1 MAEENYLKMM
11 THFWESASK
20 TASDA
25 QRNLMQSLATRMGTS
40 FPMLFAP
47 FLTGDAASTK
57 ASEALRYHLSSL
69 MAVPDAMAKA
79 TGQTTTDAKTAKLL
93 QKIMNPHEWL
103 AVSGYTD
110 NAVRQFVE
118 GPRYADIGQM
128 EQKFAALVTAWNDLR
143 TRSIE
148 QSTYQLNAYAKAA
161 QEFAGKLGEAAKE
174 KPIESRA
181 QLVAMWVD
189 IANKHLFEANR
200 TPEFLATQL
209 ELLRASTAFKR
220 AQREISDYY
229 GELFG
234 IPTRGE
240 IDDLTKT
247 VADLK
252 RQFRAE
258 RRRRKQ
264 NEDKS
269 MNGENAHGTI

>member
-11 THFWESASK
+11 THFWETAGK

-25 QRNLMQSLATRMGTS
+25 QKNLLQSLATHMGTG
-40 FPMLFAP
+40 FPMPFAP
-47 FLTGDAASTK
+47 FLTGDAASTT
-57 ASEALRYHLSSL
+57 ASEAFRHLLNSL

-79 TGQTTTDAKTAKLL
+79 TGQTTTDAKTAELL
-93 QKIMNPHEWL
+93 QKIMNPQEWL

-110 NAVRQFVE
+110 SAIRQFVE
-118 GPRYADIGQM
+118 GPRYADIGQL
-128 EQKFAALVTAWNDLR
+128 EQKFAALVAAWNNLR
-143 TRSIE
+143 TRSME
-148 QSTYQLNAYAKAA
+148 QSTYRLSAYAKAA
-161 QEFAGKLGEAAKE
+161 QEFAGKLSRAAKE

-200 TPEFLATQL
+200 TPEFLTTQL
-209 ELLRASTAFKR
+209 ELLRASIAFKR

-234 IPTRGE
+234 IPTRSE

-247 VADLK
+247 VAALK

-258 RRRRKQ
+258 QRRRKQ
-264 NEDKS
+264 NNDDS
-269 MNGENAHGTI
+269 MNGENAHATI

>member
-1 MAEENYLKMM
+1 MAEENYLKIM
-11 THFWESASK
+11 TDLWESASK
-20 TASDA
+20 TASDS
-25 QRNLMQSLATRMGTS
+25 QRNLMQTLATRMGTS
-40 FPMLFAP
+40 FPVLFAP

-57 ASEALRYHLSSL
+57 ASETFRGLLDSL
-69 MAVPDAMAKA
+69 MAVPDAMATA
-79 TGQTTTDAKTAKLL
+79 TSQTTMDAKTTALL
-93 QKIMNPHEWL
+93 QKIVNPHEWL
-103 AVSGYTD
+103 AVSGYAD

-118 GPRYADIGQM
+118 GPRYADIGQI

-143 TRSIE
+143 MRSIE

-161 QEFAGKLGEAAKE
+161 QEFTSKLADAAKD
-174 KPIESRA
+174 KPIASRA

-189 IANKHLFEANR
+189 IANKHLFEVNR
-200 TPEFLATQL
+200 MPEFLTSQR

-220 AQREISDYY
+220 AQKGLSDYY

-258 RRRRKQ
+258 QRRRKQ
-264 NEDKS
+264 SDAKS
-269 MNGENAHGTI
+269 MNGENTHGAI